1 MGFLLTPDNYTYIFF
16 EYIICDFSLFKLLRI
31 FASGKPKTITMK
43 IEEAE
48 NSVNL
53 KYKCSA
59 ITMDTGKYLK

>member
-1 MGFLLTPDNYTYIFF
+1 
-16 EYIICDFSLFKLLRI
+16 
-31 FASGKPKTITMK
+31 MK
-43 IEEAE
+43 IEKAE